1 MMIKKGNEMTEMTKE
16 QLMEEYLNGPTTK
29 FAVYQVPEETPMNLI
44 RDISFFTPKE
54 VEAVSEYH
62 ELVGYCDAVDL
73 EQVFFYGN
81 MEHEKFTV
89 VGPMRSVS
97 VGDIIHNLETDET
110 FVVARMGFEKIS
122 MKEAA

>member
-1 MMIKKGNEMTEMTKE
+1 MMIKKGNEMTKE

-44 RDISFFTPKE
+44 RDISFLTPKE

-62 ELVGYCDAVDL
+62 ELVGFVEAVDL

-81 MEHEKFTV
+81 MEHEKFTM

-97 VGDIIHNLETDET
+97 VGDIIHNLKTDET
-110 FVVARMGFEKIS
+110 FVVARFGFEKIN